1 MKKRILQF
9 IPSFHRGGS
18 ESQSIALT
26 GLLKAEGS
34 FDVFAATLNGEG
46 VLRPTAD
53 VIGLPE
59 IPEFALTSFYNP
71 NFVRQV
77 RLCSK
82 YLIENKIDLVHTH
95 DFYTNVFGMAAA
107 AYAGISARVAS
118 KRETGGV
125 RTRSQESVEK
135 LAFSAANAVVANC
148 EAVREYL
155 IKRGV
160 SPKRI
165 HIIYNGIAPEPP
177 ATKSLKAEDLGLPGE
192 ESVRFVTMVANLRHD
207 VKNVPMLLRAAKRV
221 SETEMNAH
229 FVIAGEGDLTGAMR
243 DSASQLGVADKV
255 HFIGRCDDIRALLSL
270 SHVCV
275 LTSIAEGFSNS
286 ILEYMRAGKPVVA
299 TNVGG
304 AAEVIVDGMTGYLVD
319 SNDDE
324 ALADHLL
331 EFLRDETKAKEFG
344 AKGREAVVEKFSQKT
359 QLDRTIEIYNKLL
372 A

>member
-1 MKKRILQF
+1 MKKHILQF
-9 IPSFHRGGS
+9 IPSFHKGGS

-34 FDVFAATLNGEG
+34 FDVSAATLNDEG
-46 VLRPTAD
+46 VLRAEVD
-53 VIGLPE
+53 AIRLPE
-59 IPEFALTSFYNP
+59 VPEFPLTSFYNA

-77 RLCSK
+77 RSCSK
-82 YLIENKIDLVHTH
+82 YLVENKIDLVHTH

-107 AYAGISARVAS
+107 AYAGIPARVAS

-125 RTRSQESVEK
+125 RTRRQESVEK
-135 LAFSAANAVVANC
+135 LAFGAANAVVANS

-155 IKRGV
+155 VKLGV

-165 HIIYNGIAPEPP
+165 HIIYNGIATEPP
-177 ATKSLKAEDLGLPGE
+177 ATKSPKAADLGLPE
-192 ESVRFVTMVANLRHD
+192 DASIRFVTMVANLRHA

-221 SETEMNAH
+221 AETEMNAH
-229 FVIAGEGDLTGAMR
+229 FVIAGEGELTGALKEL
-243 DSASQLGVADKV
+243 ANQLGVADKV
-255 HFIGRCDDIRALLSL
+255 HFIGRCDDIPALLSL

-304 AAEVIVDGMTGYLVD
+304 AAEAIVDGETGYLVD
-319 SNDDE
+319 SDDDE
-324 ALADHLL
+324 ALAGHLL
-331 EFLRDETKAKEFG
+331 ELLQDDAKVREFG
-344 AKGREAVVEKFSQKT
+344 EKGREVVVEKFSQET